1 MTTSLL
7 DTFSR
12 PLSSLRLSLIDR
24 CNLRCA
30 YCMPEAEYRWIAN
43 EARLTADEFVRLAT
57 IFVSLGV
64 ERIRL
69 TGGEPLL
76 SPQLSEIVTRIHQV
90 SPSTE
95 LTLTTNGILLEQQA
109 VALRRAGLNRLTVS
123 LDTLD
128 AKAFERL
135 TRRAALP
142 QVLQGIEA
150 ARQAGFEQ
158 GLKIDTVL
166 MRSVNLSEVGAL
178 LDFAASVGAELRFI
192 EYMDVGG
199 ATHWTMDEVVSQR
212 EVLSLIRQL
221 RGTVRPVPRAP
232 NESAPATR
240 YQLDDGQLFGVIAST
255 TVPFCG
261 NCDRARVTADG
272 VFLTCL
278 YAKAGIDL
286 RRALRHHH
294 DDQEVRSLIEHAW
307 KRRDDRGAE
316 HRLTLASARGP
327 LYVREALRNDLH
339 AEMHTRG
346 G

>member
-1 MTTSLL
+1 MPTPLI
-7 DTFSR
+7 DTFTR

-43 EARLTADEFVRLAT
+43 DARLTASEFVRLAT
-57 IFVSLGV
+57 LFVSLGV

-76 SPQLSEIVTRIHQV
+76 SPQLAEIVTRIHQT
-90 SPSTE
+90 SPQTE
-95 LTLTTNGILLEQQA
+95 LTLTTNGILLAQQA
-109 VALRRAGLNRLTVS
+109 PALRRAGLNRLTVS

-128 AKAFERL
+128 AKTFERL

-150 ARQAGFEQ
+150 ARQAGFGG

-166 MRSVNLSEVGAL
+166 MRSVNLTEVGAL

-221 RGTVRPVPRAP
+221 RGPVRPMPRAKH
-232 NESAPATR
+232 ESAPATQ
-240 YQLDDGQLFGVIAST
+240 YQLGDGQVFGIIAST

-261 NCDRARVTADG
+261 TCDRARVTADG

-278 YAKAGIDL
+278 YAKTGVDL
-286 RRALRHHH
+286 RRALRDNE
-294 DDQEVRSLIEHAW
+294 DDAEVRTLLEQTW
-307 KRRDDRGAE
+307 QRRDDRGAE
-316 HRLTLASARGP
+316 KRLALSTARGP
-327 LYVREALRNDLH
+327 LHVREALRDDLH